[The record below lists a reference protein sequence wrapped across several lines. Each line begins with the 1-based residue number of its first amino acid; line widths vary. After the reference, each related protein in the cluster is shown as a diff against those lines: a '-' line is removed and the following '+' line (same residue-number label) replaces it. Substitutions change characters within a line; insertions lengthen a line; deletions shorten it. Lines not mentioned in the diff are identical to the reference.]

1 MRKYLTKQVTD
12 QVNEGLQLITKTKY
26 LWILTVCYTMALVS
40 ANWFDPRLLNI
51 FFITTGAGALL
62 FPFTYLFSDII
73 TEVYG
78 FKNARLAVWTGLLF
92 NIVFLIIAQIITL
105 LPAPSHYDPSAFN
118 GFLQFN
124 MRIVLASITT
134 YIFTEALNSYCVAK
148 LKIWFAGKYLGL
160 RFLISTMLAHAANII
175 LFGYG
180 AFYGTMTNSE
190 LLHLLWTSWLLMV
203 SLELILLPASI
214 KITRTLKHREHV
226 DIYDTQTNFNI
237 FSLNA
242 SYAHTA
248 NEYEKS
254 Q

>member
-1 MRKYLTKQVTD
+1 MRKYLQD
-12 QVNEGLQLITKTKY
+12 QVNESLQLISKTKY
-26 LWILTVCYTMALVS
+26 LWILTVCYSMALVS

-92 NIVFLIIAQIITL
+92 NIIFLVIAQLITL
-105 LPAPSHYDPSAFN
+105 LPAPSHYDPTAFN

-124 MRIVLASITT
+124 MRIVIASITT

-148 LKIWFAGKYLGL
+148 LKVWFAGKYLAL
-160 RFLISTMLAHAANII
+160 RFLLATMLAHAANII

-180 AFYGTMTNSE
+180 AFYGTMSNPE

-214 KITRTLKHREHV
+214 KITRILKQREQV
-226 DIYDTQTNFNI
+226 DIYDTDTNFNI
-237 FSLNA
+237 FSINA
-242 SYAHTA
+242 NYAQSA
-248 NEYEKS
+248 NEFEKLK
-254 Q
+254 QGK